1 MAKRPSVLPGFGL
14 TLGFT
19 LFYLSLIVLIPLA
32 TLPIRTASMTWASFL
47 GDDHGSARGCVVPA
61 EHRCVAGCGDG
72 QCRDGRA
79 RGLGARAL

>member
-32 TLPIRTASMTWASFL
+32 TLPIRTASMTWETFWATIADPRVVASYRL
-47 GDDHGSARGCVVPA
+47 S
-61 EHRCVAGCGDG
+61 
-72 QCRDGRA
+72 
-79 RGLGARAL
+79 LGASLAAATSTP